1 MNYQNSKI
9 YKITDNLSD
18 MIYIGSTCKTLEQR
32 LKQHIANN
40 KSYKA
45 GKYPNFVTVFKI
57 LDNNDYKIELV
68 ENYPCAT
75 KQDLNIREGKIIK
88 QFRNDKLNVVN
99 RNIAGQTNKQ
109 SCAQYRQSNR
119 NLINEKQNKKCICM
133 CGGKYTCANKLVHEK
148 TKKHQ
153 DYINNSKTLINNGT
167 LNINITLNNPEDLE
181 KILKTINK

>member
-75 KQDLNIREGKIIK
+75 KQDLNIREGKI
-88 QFRNDKLNVVN
+88 RSKLGFLQVL
-99 RNIAGQTNKQ
+99 APFA
-109 SCAQYRQSNR
+109 SFSLFSAAASNR
-119 NLINEKQNKKCICM
+119 IYDYNKHSFSLFLSLSLIMSLYIF
-133 CGGKYTCANKLVHEK
+133 YLFKLLFALIKVHFMVV
-148 TKKHQ
+148 
-153 DYINNSKTLINNGT
+153 
-167 LNINITLNNPEDLE
+167 
-181 KILKTINK
+181 